1 MVSETVILLTH
12 LGSGMHIF
20 TSGEFKPLFGWCI
33 HLEKIHVAVGMI
45 IISYHI
51 LSYPSPR
58 QSSEFPYKMFPQLK
72 LNNNNK
78 SS

>member
-33 HLEKIHVAVGMI
+33 HIEKIHVAVGMI

-51 LSYPSPR
+51 HPPVR
-58 QSSEFPYKMFPQLK
+58 CCEFPYDVPPIKIIK
-72 LNNNNK
+72 INK
-78 SS
+78 